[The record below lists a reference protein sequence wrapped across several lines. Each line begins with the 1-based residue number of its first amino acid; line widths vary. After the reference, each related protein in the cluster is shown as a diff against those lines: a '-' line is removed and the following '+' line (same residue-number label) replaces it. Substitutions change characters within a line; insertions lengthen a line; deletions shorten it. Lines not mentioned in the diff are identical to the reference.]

1 VNGKEPTYYMA
12 ELGEE
17 VKVWLYDKTEGVVF
31 TPIIASSPATVTLEL
46 QPTMQTAINQIVQG
60 TAAFASLAFLIV
72 PIIKDFIRKKP
83 V

>member
-1 VNGKEPTYYMA
+1 ME

-17 VKVWLYDKTEGVVF
+17 VKVWIWDKNEGVVF
-31 TPIIASSPATVTLEL
+31 TPIFASSPATVTLEL

-72 PIIKDFIRKKP
+72 PTVKEFIRKKP